1 MKLHDPVRTVA
12 SVPGCC
18 QVCSTNRRVQ
28 IVAIAGW
35 RVTAFMP
42 CPHCS
47 VADEDVVE
55 IRHYP
60 YRIDIPRGDV
70 A

>member
-1 MKLHDPVRTVA
+1 MRIADPVRTVA
-12 SVPGCC
+12 SVPACC
-18 QVCSTNRRVQ
+18 QVCETRRRVQ
-28 IVAIAGW
+28 IVAISGW

-47 VADEDVVE
+47 IADVLE

-60 YRIDIPRGDV
+60 YRTDHPRGDV

>member
-1 MKLHDPVRTVA
+1 MNEPIRTVA
-12 SVPGCC
+12 SAPS
-18 QVCSTNRRVQ
+18 VCAVCETNRRIR
-28 IVAIAGW
+28 IVAISGW

-47 VADEDVVE
+47 IRDAVE

-60 YRIDIPRGDV
+60 TRTDKPRGLL